1 MNPVHRLLPARESLR
16 RVHGE
21 GASELD
27 IAGVDMMLHLINAV
41 DVIRATIYK
50 ALQDESGLS
59 EGQFTL
65 LMTLLASGKPLG
77 IVDLSERLGVS
88 TATTSVMVA
97 RMLKAKKPL
106 VIKQVSR
113 RDARVACV
121 RLSAEGRRLL
131 DAELPKHFARIS
143 EFASALSGGERDLM
157 ISLLKKL
164 VHLPAAN
171 PLPENPQADPPG
183 R

>member
-1 MNPVHRLLPARESLR
+1 MNPVNRLLPARESLH

-113 RDARVACV
+113 RDARVAYV

-143 EFASALSGGERDLM
+143 EFASALSGEERDLM
-157 ISLLKKL
+157 IALLRKL
-164 VHLPAAN
+164 VHLPAAS
-171 PLPENPQADPPG
+171 PQADPPATG